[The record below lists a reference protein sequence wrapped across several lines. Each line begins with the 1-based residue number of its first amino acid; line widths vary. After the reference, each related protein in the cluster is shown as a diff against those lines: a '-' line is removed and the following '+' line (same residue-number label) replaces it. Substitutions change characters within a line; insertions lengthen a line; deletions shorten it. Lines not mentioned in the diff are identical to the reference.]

1 MPSLTGKVAF
11 ITGAARGQG
20 RSHAIRLAEE
30 GAHLVLVD
38 ACRTLETVPYPMATS
53 QDLVETTS
61 LVKAAGAT
69 DVLAAELDVRDLP
82 GLHDLAGRTMDRF
95 GRIDIVIANAGISSP
110 APTLAM
116 SEAVWQ
122 EMIDVNLTGV
132 WKTVA
137 ATVPHIQAGGRGGSV
152 VIVSSLAAIAPHEN
166 IAHYTAA
173 KAGLIGLM
181 KVMAKELAPEGIRV
195 NTIHPGTVATPMVLN
210 DSTYRLFRPDLDAP
224 TQSDLEVATRTLHAM
239 PVALLEP
246 EDITATVL
254 HLVSDAGRYITGT
267 TQLIDAGGA
276 L

>member
-1 MPSLTGKVAF
+1 MASLTGKVAF

-30 GAHLVLVD
+30 GARLVLVD

-53 QDLVETTS
+53 LDLIETTS
-61 LVKAAGAT
+61 LAKAAGA

-82 GLHDLAGRTMDRF
+82 GLHELARRTMDRF

-116 SEAVWQ
+116 SEPVWQ

-137 ATVPHIQAGGRGGSV
+137 ATVPHMQAGGRGGSV

-181 KVMAKELAPEGIRV
+181 KVLAKELAPDGIRV

-210 DSTYRLFRPDLDAP
+210 DSTYRLFRPDLAAP
-224 TQSDLEVATRTLHAM
+224 TRSDLEVATRTLHAM

-246 EDITATVL
+246 EDITATIL

-267 TQLIDAGGA
+267 TQLVDAGGA

>member
-1 MPSLTGKVAF
+1 
-11 ITGAARGQG
+11 
-20 RSHAIRLAEE
+20 
-30 GAHLVLVD
+30 
-38 ACRTLETVPYPMATS
+38 
-53 QDLVETTS
+53 
-61 LVKAAGAT
+61 
-69 DVLAAELDVRDLP
+69 
-82 GLHDLAGRTMDRF
+82 MDRF

-116 SEAVWQ
+116 SEQVWQ

-132 WKTVA
+132 WKTIA
-137 ATVPHIQAGGRGGSV
+137 ATVPHLRAGGRGGSV

-181 KVMAKELAPEGIRV
+181 KVLAKELAPDAIRV

-210 DSTYRLFRPDLDAP
+210 DSTYRLFRPDLEAP
-224 TQSDLEVATRTLHAM
+224 TRSDMEVATRTLHAM

>member
-1 MPSLTGKVAF
+1 MPSLTGQVAF

-30 GAHLVLVD
+30 GAKLVLVD
-38 ACRTLETVPYPMATS
+38 VGRTLETVPYPTATA
-53 QDLVETTS
+53 QDLAETAS
-61 LVKAAGAT
+61 LAKAAGA
-69 DVLAAELDVRDLP
+69 DVVAAEVDVRDLP
-82 GLHDLAGRTMDRF
+82 GLRDLAEQAMDRF

-110 APTLAM
+110 APTLSM
-116 SEAVWQ
+116 SEQVWQ

-137 ATVPHIQAGGRGGSV
+137 ATVPHVQAAGRGGSV

-181 KVMAKELAPEGIRV
+181 KVMAKELAQDRIRV

-210 DSTYRLFRPDLDAP
+210 DSTYRLFRPDLESP
-224 TQSDLEVATRTLHAM
+224 TRSDLEVATRTLHAM
-239 PVALLEP
+239 PVALIEP
-246 EDITATVL
+246 EDITATVV

>member
-20 RSHAIRLAEE
+20 RSHAVRLAEE
-30 GAHLVLVD
+30 GARLVLVD

-53 QDLVETTS
+53 QDLLDTTS
-61 LVKAAGAT
+61 LAKAAGAE
-69 DVLAAELDVRDLP
+69 VLTAELDVRDLP
-82 GLHDLAGRTMDRF
+82 GLHELAGQAMDRF
-95 GRIDIVIANAGISSP
+95 GRIDMVIANAGISSP
-110 APTLAM
+110 APTLTM
-116 SEAVWQ
+116 SEPVWQ

-132 WKTVA
+132 WKTIA

-181 KVMAKELAPEGIRV
+181 KVLAKELAPEGIRV

-246 EDITATVL
+246 ADITATVL

>member
-30 GAHLVLVD
+30 GARLVLVD

-53 QDLVETTS
+53 LDLAETTS
-61 LVKAAGAT
+61 LVKAAGA

-82 GLHDLAGRTMDRF
+82 GLHELAGRTMDRF

-116 SEAVWQ
+116 SEPVWQ

-137 ATVPHIQAGGRGGSV
+137 ATVPHMRAGGRGGSV

-195 NTIHPGTVATPMVLN
+195 NTIHPGTVATPRVLN
-210 DSTYRLFRPDLDAP
+210 DSTYRLFRPDLEAP
-224 TQSDLEVATRTLHAM
+224 TRSDLEVATRTLHAM

>member
-1 MPSLTGKVAF
+1 
-11 ITGAARGQG
+11 
-20 RSHAIRLAEE
+20 
-30 GAHLVLVD
+30 
-38 ACRTLETVPYPMATS
+38 MATS
-53 QDLVETTS
+53 QDLAETTS
-61 LVKAAGAT
+61 LVKAAGAE
-69 DVLAAELDVRDLP
+69 VIAAELDVRDLL
-82 GLHDLAGRTMDRF
+82 GLHELAERTMDRF

-137 ATVPHIQAGGRGGSV
+137 ATVPHMQAGGRGGSV

-210 DSTYRLFRPDLDAP
+210 DSTYRLFRPDLEAP

-246 EDITATVL
+246 EDITATIL

>member
-1 MPSLTGKVAF
+1 
-11 ITGAARGQG
+11 
-20 RSHAIRLAEE
+20 
-30 GAHLVLVD
+30 VLVD

-61 LVKAAGAT
+61 LAKAAGA

-82 GLHDLAGRTMDRF
+82 GLRELAERTMDRF

-110 APTLAM
+110 ASTLAM
-116 SEAVWQ
+116 SELVWQ

-137 ATVPHIQAGGRGGSV
+137 ATVPYMRAGGCGGSV

-181 KVMAKELAPEGIRV
+181 KVLAKELAPDGIRV

-210 DSTYRLFRPDLDAP
+210 DSTYRLFRPDLEAP
-224 TQSDLEVATRTLHAM
+224 TRSDLEVATRTLHAM